1 MSHFPPGTSKWNKIE
16 HRLFCY
22 ITKNWQ
28 GKPLISI
35 ETVVNLIS
43 STTTT
48 NGLKV
53 QCVVDTRK
61 YELKQKITDEQAE
74 AINLQACDQFG
85 DWNYIIRPS
94 KMSN

>member
-1 MSHFPPGTSKWNKIE
+1 M
-16 HRLFCY
+16 
-22 ITKNWQ
+22 ITPAAFN
-28 GKPLISI
+28 I
-35 ETVVNLIS
+35 VNLIS

-85 DWNYIIRPS
+85 DWNFIIRPS